1 MGNADILFILLLI
14 LVMYLFFIRP
24 QTKKAKQ
31 QEMFL
36 DDLGK
41 GKEIVTIGG
50 IHGKI
55 TKVDGDILTIL
66 VVSKTYLTIEKSTI
80 SLELTK
86 SRFGSSKES
95 LVKSS

>member
-31 QEMFL
+31 QETFL

-55 TKVDGDILTIL
+55 TKVDGDVLTIL
-66 VVSKTYLTIEKSTI
+66 VDSKTYLTIEKSTI

>member
-31 QEMFL
+31 QESFL

-41 GKEIVTIGG
+41 GKQIVTIGG

-55 TKVDGDILTIL
+55 TKVEDDIITIL
-66 VVSKTYLTIEKSTI
+66 VDSKTYLTIEKSTI
-80 SLELTK
+80 SLELTNA
-86 SRFGSSKES
+86 RFGSSKDS